1 MFYLVD
7 VRERVGVGAQRIKE
21 NIQESIEESIDAK
34 HTREENGVF
43 LGVTEIKKVGE
54 SGDILPERPEIY
66 FDVEYMGLFFQ
77 PQPNEIIQGMVVDV
91 AEFGPFVR
99 IGPVDALAHISQI
112 TTEKM
117 TYNPQQDV
125 IANKDNK
132 LVIQTGDQLI
142 AAVAN
147 STIAPDR
154 MRVNLTMRQDGLG
167 LLKWLVKEKV
177 KKKTEAKEEKE
188 PKAGKKEK

>member
-1 MFYLVD
+1 
-7 VRERVGVGAQRIKE
+7 VGVGAQRIKE

>member
-1 MFYLVD
+1 
-7 VRERVGVGAQRIKE
+7 
-21 NIQESIEESIDAK
+21 
-34 HTREENGVF
+34 
-43 LGVTEIKKVGE
+43 
-54 SGDILPERPEIY
+54 
-66 FDVEYMGLFFQ
+66 
-77 PQPNEIIQGMVVDV
+77 
-91 AEFGPFVR
+91 
-99 IGPVDALAHISQI
+99 
-112 TTEKM
+112 M

-154 MRVNLTMRQDGLG
+154 MRVNITMRQDGLG